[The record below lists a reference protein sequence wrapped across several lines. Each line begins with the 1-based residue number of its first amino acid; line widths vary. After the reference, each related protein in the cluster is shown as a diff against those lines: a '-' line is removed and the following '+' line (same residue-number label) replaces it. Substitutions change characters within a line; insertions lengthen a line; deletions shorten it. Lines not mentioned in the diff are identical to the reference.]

1 MSSSSGGERPPLSE
15 WNSAEADMLRGLFLD
30 EADKHLRHITE
41 AQKSLAR
48 ASENSLDVDPEVV
61 DVLFRHLHTLKGSAG
76 SVGLDS
82 VSRAAHE
89 LEDLCAEI
97 RTGKLAPTFGI
108 LERIDEGISSL
119 RALLTS
125 ARLTPPTAPP
135 TARSDAGTPRIERRR
150 QGDRRINMDRRTGTE
165 GMLRVDAERL
175 DALLDGVGDL
185 IILRTRMDRRT
196 NELDSVIRDLRG
208 TRSKLRAILADPHAK
223 TGEVVRRTEVEQL
236 LDRLGELE
244 VEVNGS
250 ISFLDRVSH
259 ALAADSDS
267 VRRTSEQLEDQLR
280 RARLVPLEWAYGRL
294 HSALRELERSCRRE
308 ADLVASG
315 GEIELDKSVVDQITD
330 PLLHLLRNSMAHG
343 IEPSS
348 VRGERG
354 KPSRGRIEIR
364 ANQEADFI
372 NITFEDDGG
381 GINRELVRQ
390 GLVRAG
396 RVAEDATLDDQALLA
411 AIFEPGFSTRSSSD
425 AVAGRGM
432 GLNIVKHAIS
442 RMGGE
447 VKLEYEPGV
456 FTRFRLSVPLSA
468 AITQALLFKLGGQ
481 VYAVPAAHVIE
492 ILPVGPDMLTGAAPL
507 LPRTTGRTA
516 GPALPVLR
524 LHAMLGV
531 ELPPGRRA
539 AAVHARYGGRSFLF
553 TCDKV
558 IGPRTV
564 VVRPPGPLLGMIP
577 LYSGVTASGAGKA
590 QLVLDLATLADAAH
604 SPSPP
609 TTAPLRRGQPR
620 ILVADGSRLA
630 REAAA
635 RLLST
640 GGYQAIVAEDGWDAW
655 EMLNERRFDALVTAL
670 EMPRV
675 DGFELITRIRR
686 EPTLR
691 DLPIV
696 VLSSRT
702 SPTTRQRALAAGA
715 DIFLPK
721 GRHRRSLVDAITAC
735 LEEARIRGETGRT

>member
-1 MSSSSGGERPPLSE
+1 MASADGGGRTPLSE
-15 WNSAEADMLRGLFLD
+15 WNANEVEMLRGLFLD
-30 EADKHLRHITE
+30 EAEKHLRRIGE
-41 AQKSLAR
+41 AQKALTR
-48 ASENSLDVDPEVV
+48 ESESSLDVDPEVV

-76 SVGLDS
+76 SVGLDGI
-82 VSRAAHE
+82 SRAAHE
-89 LEDLCAEI
+89 LEELCAEI

-125 ARLTPPTAPP
+125 ARLTPPAAAASGSDGSAP
-135 TARSDAGTPRIERRR
+135 RVERRR
-150 QGDRRINMDRRTGTE
+150 QGDRRLNLDRRSGSE

-185 IILRTRMDRRT
+185 IILRTRMDRRA
-196 NELDSVIRDLRG
+196 NELDSVVRDLRN
-208 TRSKLRAILADPHAK
+208 TRKKLRGILSGPSPAARANEPA
-223 TGEVVRRTEVEQL
+223 RRSEVEQM

-244 VEVNGS
+244 VELNGS
-250 ISFLDRVSH
+250 MSFLDRVGR
-259 ALAADSDS
+259 ALTADSDS
-267 VRRTSEQLEDQLR
+267 VRRTTAQLEGQLR

-294 HSALRELERSCRRE
+294 HSALRELERSCHRE

-315 GEIELDKSVVDQITD
+315 GDIELDKGVVDQITD
-330 PLLHLLRNSMAHG
+330 PLLHLLRNAMAHG
-343 IEPSS
+343 IETPA
-348 VRGERG
+348 VRSERG
-354 KPSRGRIEIR
+354 KPPRGRIEIR
-364 ANQEADFI
+364 ATQEADL
-372 NITFEDDGG
+372 ITITLEDDGA
-381 GINRELVRQ
+381 GINREAVRQ

-396 RVAEDATLDDQALLA
+396 RLAADAELDDQTLLA

-425 AVAGRGM
+425 AIAGRGM
-432 GLNIVKHAIS
+432 GLNIVKHAIV

-456 FTRFRLSVPLSA
+456 FTRFRLSVPLTA

-481 VYAVPAAHVIE
+481 VYAVPAAHIIE
-492 ILPVGPDMLTGAAPL
+492 ILPIGPDVLTGSAPL
-507 LPRTTGRTA
+507 EPKVA
-516 GPALPVLR
+516 GKTSGPTPPVLR

-558 IGPRTV
+558 IGLRTV
-564 VVRPPGPLLGMIP
+564 VVRPPGPLLGMMS

-590 QLVLDLATLADAAH
+590 QLVLDLGILADAAYA
-604 SPSPP
+604 PTPP
-609 TTAPLRRGQPR
+609 TAASPRRGQPR
-620 ILVADGSRLA
+620 ILVADSSRLA

-635 RLLST
+635 RLLSA
-640 GGYQAIVAEDGWDAW
+640 GGFQSVAAEDGWEAW
-655 EMLNERRFDALVTAL
+655 EVLGERRFDALVTAL
-670 EMPRV
+670 EMPRI

-702 SPTTRQRALAAGA
+702 SPSTRQRALATGA
-715 DIFLPK
+715 DVFLPK
-721 GRHRRSLVDAITAC
+721 GRHRRSLVETITAC
-735 LEEARIRGETGRT
+735 LEEARVRGNTGR